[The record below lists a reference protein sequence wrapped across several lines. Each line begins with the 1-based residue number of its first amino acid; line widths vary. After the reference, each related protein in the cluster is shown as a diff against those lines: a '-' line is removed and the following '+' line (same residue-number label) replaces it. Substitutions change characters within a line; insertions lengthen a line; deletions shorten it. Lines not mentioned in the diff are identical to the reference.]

1 MSIRS
6 SSPQPDDTS
15 IAAPVSALVHA
26 ALADRPLEE
35 VAGLITLLEQS
46 PQYARATVDALRAVG
61 TDRSVEDV
69 TRLVSLLTRPPRDAD
84 CADEAI
90 RAAAESR
97 PVEDVTRLMALLHQ
111 APLEAHCGQEAARA
125 AAARPVEELVEL
137 IGRLSEERDAHADR
151 LTAEAQQQPHG
162 VPAMPEEPEPEPE
175 SDAQA
180 AAQVDLTPR
189 ILPRTPNHR
198 PVQHSWLGV
207 LAAAV
212 LLLCGMLWFPL
223 HRDGAPPQPYGLTL
237 GASALCT
244 LLAVLLTLRPTLPAF
259 AVAAVVP
266 SVLAA
271 GQLYEG
277 RFHSEPLSRALDLT
291 LAPSWIAG
299 VAAVCAALAALT
311 GVLVGLAAQQPK
323 AAAPPRPPAAAR
335 RIPD

>member
-1 MSIRS
+1 M
-6 SSPQPDDTS
+6 
-15 IAAPVSALVHA
+15 AARHQDPVTALVHA
-26 ALADRPLEE
+26 AVADRPLEE

-69 TRLVSLLTRPPRDAD
+69 TRLVALLTRPPRDPD

-97 PVEDVTRLMALLHQ
+97 PVEDVTRLMSLLHRT
-111 APLEAHCGQEAARA
+111 PLEPHCGQEAARA
-125 AAARPVEELVEL
+125 AATARPVEELVEL

-151 LTAEAQQQPHG
+151 MTAQARQQPHG
-162 VPAMPEEPEPEPE
+162 VPAMPEDGAPPPEHDRE
-175 SDAQA
+175 SDAPA
-180 AAQVDLTPR
+180 PAEVDLAPR
-189 ILPRTPNHR
+189 ILPRTPNRR
-198 PVQHSWLGV
+198 PVRHSWPGV

-223 HRDGAPPQPYGLTL
+223 HRDGAPPQSYGLTL

-266 SVLAA
+266 TVLAA
-271 GQLYEG
+271 GQMYEG
-277 RFHSEPLSRALDLT
+277 RFHTEPLSRALDLT

-311 GVLVGLAAQQPK
+311 GVLVRLAAQQPK
-323 AAAPPRPPAAAR
+323 AAAPPRPLAAAR
-335 RIPD
+335 RTPE